1 MSKDFTKMNTVD
13 LQKALKEKREKL
25 LNTRFSISGSRSRK
39 TSEIRTLKK
48 EVAQIL
54 TILNA
59 TK

>member
-1 MSKDFTKMNTVD
+1 MSTDFKKMNTTE
-13 LQKALKEKREKL
+13 LQKTLKEKREKL
-25 LNTRFSISGSRSRK
+25 LDTRFSLSGSRTRK
-39 TSEIRTLKK
+39 TSETRTLKK